1 MTSKPYISLFASAL
15 LSSCVTQSPAPIDF
29 KSTQPS
35 FSQAYSEKTVIS
47 TEESPS
53 RISTRELKHHNNDDK
68 RDGVMHLKARDHS
81 SSQQQDEKPITRN
94 HEDDKPKSQP
104 VISTKSIEEE
114 LEELENQQE
123 DTKKDTTKPLTKKTE
138 PIKQEESKETAPTN
152 ESEMIVKPEQIKTEH
167 IEDTTHSTNI
177 SLSMP
182 VHGKIVT
189 KFGDMVDGKKVN
201 GIDFA
206 APRGADVAAST
217 SGIVVFAGND
227 PKFGNLVIIK
237 SNNSDTFVA
246 YAHMEDMLVSNN
258 EEIAQGQVIGHV
270 GSSGDTTTAKLH
282 FALRVGKKPVDPTK
296 YLK

>member
-1 MTSKPYISLFASAL
+1 MTAKPYISLFASAL
-15 LSSCVTQSPAPIDF
+15 LSSCMTQSPAPIDF

-35 FSQAYSEKTVIS
+35 FSQSYSEKTVIS
-47 TEESPS
+47 TEDSSP
-53 RISTRELKHHNNDDK
+53 RISTRGLKYRTEDK
-68 RDGVMHLKARDHS
+68 NDGVIPLKAMEYS
-81 SSQQQDEKPITRN
+81 STQQYDEKPITITP
-94 HEDDKPKSQP
+94 EDNKPKSQP
-104 VISTKSIEEE
+104 TISTKSIEEE
-114 LEELENQQE
+114 LAELEGQQS
-123 DTKKDTTKPLTKKTE
+123 DLKNDTTKQLTQKVA
-138 PIKQEESKETAPTN
+138 PIKQEEAKKLPITN
-152 ESEMIVKPEQIKTEH
+152 ESEMIVKPEKVTTEH
-167 IEDTTHSTNI
+167 IEDTTDHSSNI

-189 KFGDMVDGKKVN
+189 KFGDMIDGKKVN

-206 APRGADVAAST
+206 APRGSDVSASA

-246 YAHMEDMLVSNN
+246 YAHMEDILVSNN
-258 EEIAQGQVIGHV
+258 EEISNGQVIGHV

-282 FALRVGKKPVDPTK
+282 FALRVGKKPVDPMK